1 MSEASDVGKLGTNG
15 LSGPGATDPR
25 SSDQPQRRTLRGKM
39 NVVELMMSVLAFSA
53 PVVVVSSFIPFVI
66 GFAGPAAPIAYI
78 AALIILLFFAVGFT
92 TMGRSIPNPGAF
104 YAYISAGLGKRLGL
118 GSCFLAIFAYLA
130 MSIGV
135 YFYFGSIVSDFLK
148 SDFNITANH
157 PFLYSCIGMAVI
169 AFLGYLRIDLSAKVL
184 SVAMFFEIVMVAL
197 FDIAVAMK
205 GGPQGASL
213 QPFSVHSFMGGSVG
227 ISVVFAATCFLGFEA
242 TAVFREETKDPER
255 TVPKA
260 TYLCVVLIGLFY
272 VVATWALVTAYGPD
286 KVKDVV
292 NASYET
298 MFPDAVGTFVGTWAR
313 DVVVPLIVTSSFA
326 CLLAV
331 QNILA
336 RYMYSMGV
344 DKVLPSVLGKVH
356 KRFGSPY
363 ISSLAVSVSSFL
375 IMYAWTFT
383 GYDIATSYGLLA
395 GTGGFAV
402 LVLMFLTGLAV
413 LSYFYGNKSFHHISV
428 WNRFIAPIISATC
441 MGAVIYYA
449 TISFPTMTGGSAA
462 VSLAFQIL
470 MIVIF
475 ASGYILAAHYRKR
488 KPEIYTRIGRQVD

>member
-1 MSEASDVGKLGTNG
+1 VNEPSNVGEFRNAAGA
-15 LSGPGATDPR
+15 LSSADESR
-25 SSDQPQRRTLRGKM
+25 SPEHSQKATLRGKM

-66 GFAGPAAPIAYI
+66 SFAGPAAPVAYI
-78 AALIILLFFAVGFT
+78 IALVILLFFSVGFT

-135 YFYFGSIVSDFLK
+135 YFYFGSIVNDFAKSAFHVASDH
-148 SDFNITANH
+148 TW
-157 PFLYSCIGMAVI
+157 LYSCIGMAVVGV
-169 AFLGYLRIDLSAKVL
+169 LGYLRIDLSAKVL

-197 FDIAVAMK
+197 FDLAVLVK

-213 QPFSVHSFMGGSVG
+213 DPFSVRSFMGGSVG

-242 TAVFREETKDPER
+242 TAVFREETKNPER
-255 TVPKA
+255 TVPRA
-260 TYLCVVLIGLFY
+260 TYLCVLLIGIFY

-286 KVKDVV
+286 KVKNIV
-292 NASYET
+292 ASSYET
-298 MFPDAVGTFVGTWAR
+298 MFPDAVGKFVGSWAR
-313 DVVVPLIVTSSFA
+313 DVIVPLIVTSSFA

-344 DKVLPSVLGKVH
+344 DRVLPGVLGKVH

-363 ISSLAVSVSSFL
+363 ISSLTVSLASFL

-383 GYDIATSYGLLA
+383 GYDIATSYSLLA

-402 LVLMFLTGLAV
+402 LILMFLTGVAV
-413 LSYFYGNKSFHHISV
+413 LFYFYGQEAFRQIPV
-428 WNRFIAPIISATC
+428 WNRFVAPAVGAAS
-441 MGAVIYYA
+441 MGLVIFYA
-449 TISFPTMTGGSAA
+449 TVSFPTMTGGSTA
-462 VSLAFQIL
+462 VSFAFQVF
-470 MIVIF
+470 MVVTF
-475 ASGYILAAHYRKR
+475 ASGYALAAHYRKR
-488 KPEIYTRIGRQVD
+488 RPEIYTRIGRQVD

>member
-1 MSEASDVGKLGTNG
+1 
-15 LSGPGATDPR
+15 
-25 SSDQPQRRTLRGKM
+25 M
-39 NVVELMMSVLAFSA
+39 NVLELMMSVLAFSA

-66 GFAGPAAPIAYI
+66 SFAGPAAPVAYI
-78 AALIILLFFAVGFT
+78 IALVILLLFAVGFT

-148 SDFNITANH
+148 SAFSVTTNH
-157 PFLYSCIGMAVI
+157 AFLYSCAGMAIVAI
-169 AFLGYLRIDLSAKVL
+169 LGYLRIDLSAKVL

-205 GGPQGASL
+205 GGPQGAGAVL
-213 QPFSVHSFMGGSVG
+213 QPFSIRSFLGGSVG

-242 TAVFREETKDPER
+242 TAVFREETKDPDR
-255 TVPKA
+255 TVPTA
-260 TYLCVVLIGLFY
+260 TYLCVILIGLFF

-292 NASYET
+292 ASSYET
-298 MFPDAVGTFVGTWAR
+298 MFPDAVGKFVGSWAR

-344 DKVLPSVLGKVH
+344 DKVLPGFLGKVH
-356 KRFGSPY
+356 KKFGSPY
-363 ISSLAVSVSSFL
+363 ISSLTVSTVSFL

-383 GYDIATSYGLLA
+383 GYDIATSYSLLA

-402 LVLMFLTGLAV
+402 LVLMFLTGIAV
-413 LSYFYGNKSFHHISV
+413 LAYFHRAQSFRHISLWKRV
-428 WNRFIAPIISATC
+428 IAPVTSATS
-441 MGAVIYYA
+441 MGAVIFYA
-449 TISFPTMTGGSAA
+449 TVSFPTMTGGSAA
-462 VSLAFQIL
+462 ISIAFQL
-470 MIVIF
+470 VMIVIF
-475 ASGYILAAHYRKR
+475 ASGYLLAAHYRKR
-488 KPEIYTRIGRQVD
+488 QPDVYMRIGRQVE